1 MVHPKAS
8 SWVEGG
14 TDQMSMSALS
24 HLPVL
29 SSAGEMDN
37 VYELESSG
45 TCAVAL
51 YDYQGGGSAIGLQH
65 WELAGV
71 ESDREGVASSVV
83 KRF

>member
-1 MVHPKAS
+1 MN
-8 SWVEGG
+8 
-14 TDQMSMSALS
+14 MSALS

-51 YDYQGGGSAIGLQH
+51 YDYQGGGSAIRLWH

-71 ESDREGVASSVV
+71 ERQRGGSLISSEEVLTGWFTFLPPG
-83 KRF
+83 KQNET